1 MLIKYVSDTQIIAV
15 ASLIWHRLFITSH
28 LIQKLEV
35 LVQND
40 KVSMLK
46 LMKWYAQELNWT
58 KRLLKRRI
66 TLFYELQKH
75 SLHSGVM
82 E

>member
-46 LMKWYAQELNWT
+46 LMKWYAYD
-58 KRLLKRRI
+58 K
-66 TLFYELQKH
+66 
-75 SLHSGVM
+75 S
-82 E
+82 